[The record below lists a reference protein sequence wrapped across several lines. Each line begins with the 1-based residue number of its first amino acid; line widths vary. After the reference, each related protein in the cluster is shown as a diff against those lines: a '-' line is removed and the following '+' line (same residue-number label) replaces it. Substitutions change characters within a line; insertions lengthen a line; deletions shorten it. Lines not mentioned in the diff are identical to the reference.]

1 MILFELKCGA
11 GHTFEA
17 WFRNG
22 DTYDAQSAGGEI
34 PCPHCGDVKISKAP
48 MAPRI
53 VKSRGAK
60 SHEGSARAAAAV
72 ADEKAAQQAEFMAKL
87 RELRKHV
94 ERNCDYVGPKFAEE
108 ARKIFYGEVESRAIY
123 GETTPAQAEELQ
135 EEGVPFASIPWAP
148 THNS

>member
-1 MILFELKCGA
+1 MILFELKCGT

-22 DTYDAQSAGGEI
+22 DTYDAQAAAGEI
-34 PCPHCGDVKISKAP
+34 PCPQCGDVKIAKAP

-53 VKSRGAK
+53 AKSRDGGRRT
-60 SHEGSARAAAAV
+60 EAAAASE
-72 ADEKAAQQAEFMAKL
+72 EKAAQQAEFMAKL
-87 RELRKHV
+87 RELRRQV
-94 ERNCDYVGPKFAEE
+94 ESNCDYVGPKFAEE

-123 GETTPAQAEELQ
+123 GETTPGEAKELQ
-135 EEGVPFASIPWAP
+135 EEGVPFAAIPWAP

>member
-1 MILFELKCGA
+1 MILFELKCGV

-22 DTYDAQSAGGEI
+22 DTYDTQAAAGEI
-34 PCPHCGDVKISKAP
+34 PCPHCGDVKIAKAP

-53 VKSRGAK
+53 AKSREAG
-60 SHEGSARAAAAV
+60 ARAADSA

-87 RELRKHV
+87 REIRKHV
-94 ERNCDYVGPKFAEE
+94 ESHCDYVGPKFADE

-123 GETTPAQAEELQ
+123 GETTPGEAQELQ
-135 EEGVPFASIPWAP
+135 EEGVPFASVPWAP